1 MKLKYLFILILIQF
15 FVTSVNAEN
24 KIYYLDMNFIINNS
38 DAGKLILTKIEEYKN
53 KSMDDLKKKEELI
66 KTKQNEFNSQKNILS
81 QDEIKTRI
89 KKLEEEVKIFNTE
102 RKNLINQYEIKKKND
117 IEELM
122 KKISPLLEE
131 YMDQNSIDFILNQ
144 SSVLISKSKYNLNEK
159 IINLLNEKLN

>member
-1 MKLKYLFILILIQF
+1 M
-15 FVTSVNAEN
+15 E
-24 KIYYLDMNFIINNS
+24 
-38 DAGKLILTKIEEYKN
+38 
-53 KSMDDLKKKEELI
+53 DLKKEELI
-66 KTKQNEFNSQKNILS
+66 KTKQNELNSQKNILS

-159 IINLLNEKLN
+159 IINLLNQKLN

>member
-1 MKLKYLFILILIQF
+1 M
-15 FVTSVNAEN
+15 
-24 KIYYLDMNFIINNS
+24 
-38 DAGKLILTKIEEYKN
+38 
-53 KSMDDLKKKEELI
+53 KKKG
-66 KTKQNEFNSQKNILS
+66 
-81 QDEIKTRI
+81 
-89 KKLEEEVKIFNTE
+89 
-102 RKNLINQYEIKKKND
+102 D

>member
-1 MKLKYLFILILIQF
+1 MI
-15 FVTSVNAEN
+15 SN
-24 KIYYLDMNFIINNS
+24 KM
-38 DAGKLILTKIEEYKN
+38 
-53 KSMDDLKKKEELI
+53 
-66 KTKQNEFNSQKNILS
+66 
-81 QDEIKTRI
+81 
-89 KKLEEEVKIFNTE
+89 
-102 RKNLINQYEIKKKND
+102 YEIKKKKD

>member
-1 MKLKYLFILILIQF
+1 
-15 FVTSVNAEN
+15 
-24 KIYYLDMNFIINNS
+24 MNFIINNS
-38 DAGKLILTKIEEYKN
+38 DAGKVILKKIDEFKN
-53 KSMDDLKKKEELI
+53 QSMEDLKKKEELI
-66 KTKQNEFNSQKNILS
+66 KKKQNEFNSQKNILS

-89 KKLEEEVKIFNTE
+89 KNIEDEVQKFNSE
-102 RKNLINQYEIKKKND
+102 RKSIINEYEIKKKKD

-131 YMDQNSIDFILNQ
+131 YMEQNSIDFILNQ

>member
-1 MKLKYLFILILIQF
+1 MKLKYLFLLILFQLFII
-15 FVTSVNAEN
+15 TANAEN

-38 DAGKLILTKIEEYKN
+38 DAGKVILKKIDEFKN
-53 KSMDDLKKKEELI
+53 KSMEDLKKKEELI
-66 KTKQNEFNSQKNILS
+66 KRKQNEFNSQKNILS
-81 QDEIKTRI
+81 QDEITTRI
-89 KKLEEEVKIFNTE
+89 KNIEDEVQKFNSE
-102 RKNLINQYEIKKKND
+102 RKNLINEYEIKKKKD

>member
-1 MKLKYLFILILIQF
+1 MKFKYLILLILFQLFI
-15 FVTSVNAEN
+15 TTANAEN

-38 DAGKLILTKIEEYKN
+38 DAGKVILKKIDEFKN
-53 KSMDDLKKKEELI
+53 QSMEDLKKKEELI
-66 KTKQNEFNSQKNILS
+66 KKKQNEFNSQKNILS

-89 KKLEEEVKIFNTE
+89 KNIEDEVKKFNSE
-102 RKNLINQYEIKKKND
+102 RKSTINEYEIKKKKD

-131 YMDQNSIDFILNQ
+131 YMEQNSIDFILNQ

>member
-159 IINLLNEKLN
+159 IINLLNQKLN

>member
-1 MKLKYLFILILIQF
+1 
-15 FVTSVNAEN
+15 
-24 KIYYLDMNFIINNS
+24 MNFIINNS
-38 DAGKLILTKIEEYKN
+38 DAGKVILKKIDEFKN
-53 KSMDDLKKKEELI
+53 QSMEDLKKKEELI
-66 KTKQNEFNSQKNILS
+66 KKKQNEFNSQKNILS
-81 QDEIKTRI
+81 QDEIQTRI

-102 RKNLINQYEIKKKND
+102 RKNLINDYEIKKKED

-159 IINLLNEKLN
+159 TINLLNEKLN